1 MTNLDFIENIKINE
15 IPWDR
20 LTNFY
25 ARSTNFEQ
33 LFADAENGNLDAIA
47 TIKQSIVHQDGIV
60 MATPFAFLFLCKT
73 YKKNNLEAIKN
84 AIDSVLN
91 AVKYNLEYFENRGKV
106 ITLCELLSEENLFH
120 KFENQESENE
130 SWGEFDFGKN
140 ANSWFYN
147 ILEIHEYYKTLIDL
161 KP

>member
-1 MTNLDFIENIKINE
+1 MTTIDFIENIKINQ

-33 LFADAENGNLDAIA
+33 LFLEAENGNLEAISA
-47 TIKQSIVHQDGIV
+47 IKQSIVHQDGIV
-60 MATPFAFLFLCKT
+60 MVTPFAFLFLYKT
-73 YKKNNLEAIKN
+73 FKKHNLEAIKN

-106 ITLCELLSEENLFH
+106 IALYELLSEENLFPE
-120 KFENQESENE
+120 FENQESEND

-147 ILEIHEYYKTLIDL
+147 ILEIHDYY
-161 KP
+161 